1 MPLTVR
7 QATPD
12 DLAVVVDFNCRLAEE
27 TEGKTLNRDIIIPG
41 VMAAL
46 QDPRTKGPYF
56 LAIDDD
62 EVVGQLGVTFEW
74 SDWRNGWYWWIQSV
88 YVRADSRRRGIFRTL
103 YQHVHSAALTDPQ
116 VIGLRLY
123 VERENRHAQET
134 YRNLGMTPSDYLL
147 FERYP
152 L

>member
-7 QATPD
+7 PATPD
-12 DLAVVVDFNCRLAEE
+12 DLAIVVEFNCRLAEE
-27 TEGKTLNRDIIIPG
+27 TEGKTLNREILVPG
-41 VMAAL
+41 VTAAL
-46 QDPRTKGPYF
+46 SDPQTKGPYF
-56 LAIDDD
+56 LALDNG

-88 YVRADSRRRGIFRTL
+88 YVRSDARRRGIFRML
-103 YQHVHSAALTDPQ
+103 YQHVHSAALADPQ

-134 YRNLGMTPSDYLL
+134 YRNLGMTPSGYLL